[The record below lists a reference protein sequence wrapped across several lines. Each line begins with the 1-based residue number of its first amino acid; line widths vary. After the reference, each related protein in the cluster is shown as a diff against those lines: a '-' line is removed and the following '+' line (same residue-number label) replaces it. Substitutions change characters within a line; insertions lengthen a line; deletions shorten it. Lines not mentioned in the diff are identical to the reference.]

1 MKNSIVAILTAAAI
15 WTGIWPAVSA
25 ENSIVGT
32 WLLTSFSLT
41 VLDTKETSHPY
52 GDHPTGYIQYTAGG
66 HMVMFLT
73 AGELKPPAAGSYT
86 DTERADV
93 HRAIVGAYAGT
104 YVANPVLPKRL
115 QNETPEAWM
124 QRRAKILD
132 DLRKGNDPLVYA
144 QEHLAE
150 FVDWAGVGFFARDKL
165 LVDNQPVPF
174 PRHCECVFAVID
186 TASKTGTEHDDSR
199 DFFCI

>member
-1 MKNSIVAILTAAAI
+1 MKNSIVAILTAAAV
-15 WTGIWPAVSA
+15 WAGIWPAVSA

-52 GDHPTGYIQYTAGG
+52 GDHPTGYIQYTPGG

-86 DTERADV
+86 DAERADV

-104 YVANPVLPKRL
+104 YVAEGNKVSYHILTSWRPEWIGHEQIRYFEIKGKNLTIT
-115 QNETPEAWM
+115 TPPIIFSRTG
-124 QRRAKILD
+124 QTI
-132 DLRKGNDPLVYA
+132 
-144 QEHLAE
+144 
-150 FVDWAGVGFFARDKL
+150 
-165 LVDNQPVPF
+165 
-174 PRHCECVFAVID
+174 
-186 TASKTGTEHDDSR
+186 TATLTFDRVE
-199 DFFCI
+199 